1 MNNKELN
8 DLPLRVPK
16 LKSMTDL
23 LRAMNR
29 IHREA
34 RLKQLS
40 TADLG
45 RYANFYNMFANMLRD
60 GDLEKRLEQLEDM
73 QGLPRQGGKHDV
85 SKQH

>member
-1 MNNKELN
+1 MSDKVL
-8 DLPLRVPK
+8 DDTPQRIPK
-16 LKSMTDL
+16 LRSMTDL

-34 RLKQLS
+34 RLKELS

-73 QGLPRQGGKHDV
+73 QGIPRKGVDHVV
-85 SKQH
+85 SKH

>member
-1 MNNKELN
+1 MADK
-8 DLPLRVPK
+8 DLDDAPQRIPK
-16 LKSMTDL
+16 LRSMTDL

-34 RLKQLS
+34 RLKELS

-60 GDLEKRLEQLEDM
+60 GDLEKRLEQLEEM
-73 QGLPRQGGKHDV
+73 QGLPKNGGGYDA